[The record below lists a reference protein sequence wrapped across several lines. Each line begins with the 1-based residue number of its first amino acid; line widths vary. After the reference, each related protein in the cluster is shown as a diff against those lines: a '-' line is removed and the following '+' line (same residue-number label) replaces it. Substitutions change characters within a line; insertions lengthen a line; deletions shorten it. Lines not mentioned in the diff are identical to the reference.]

1 MKLQHIEDYVIQ
13 ALEQKPLTR
22 QNDFVLYGAVLKRMG
37 IDIMLPLAELFGNS
51 KKYNLPAMESV
62 TRARRKV
69 QEQRPEL
76 CDINTVLFRQENVT
90 NYIKYAL
97 DK

>member
-1 MKLQHIEDYVIQ
+1 MKLQHIEYYVIQ
-13 ALEQKPLTR
+13 ALEEKPLTR

-37 IDIMLPLAELFGNS
+37 VDIMLPLAELFGNS

-62 TRARRKV
+62 TRARRKL

-76 CDINTVLFRQENVT
+76 CDTKTVLFRQEKIND
-90 NYIKYAL
+90 YIDYAI
-97 DK
+97 K

>member
-1 MKLQHIEDYVIQ
+1 MKLQKIEDYVLQ
-13 ALEQKPLTR
+13 ALEQNPRTR
-22 QNDFVLYGAVLKRMG
+22 QDDFLLYGSVLKRMG
-37 IDIMLPLAELFGNS
+37 IDILLPLAELFGNS

-69 QEQRPEL
+69 QELRPEL
-76 CDINTVLFRQENVT
+76 CDTDTVLFRQEKIND
-90 NYIKYAL
+90 YIDYAL

>member
-1 MKLQHIEDYVIQ
+1 MKIQNIEEYVIQ
-13 ALEQKPLTR
+13 ALEEKPLTR

-69 QEQRPEL
+69 QELRPEL
-76 CDINTVLFRQENVT
+76 CDKDTVIYRQEKIND
-90 NYIKYAL
+90 YIDYAL